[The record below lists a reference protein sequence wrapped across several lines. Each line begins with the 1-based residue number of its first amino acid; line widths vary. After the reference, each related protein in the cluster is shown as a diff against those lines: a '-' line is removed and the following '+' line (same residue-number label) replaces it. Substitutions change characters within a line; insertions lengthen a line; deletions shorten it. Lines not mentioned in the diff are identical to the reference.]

1 VRDSTQLTLGS
12 LSLFVAEGHLS
23 RCDILGDPYLVVLGE
38 STLVSAR
45 EPLRHF
51 GLFPLFLLQPRA
63 PVKLQQEPR
72 VPLELQQVTQ
82 SSFRVMVEPP
92 LELQWG
98 R

>member
-1 VRDSTQLTLGS
+1 M
-12 LSLFVAEGHLS
+12 
-23 RCDILGDPYLVVLGE
+23 CDILGDTSQVAPGKSSSVL
-38 STLVSAR
+38 AR

-51 GLFPLFLLQPRA
+51 GLFPLFFLQPRA
-63 PVKLQQEPR
+63 PVKLQREPG

-92 LELQWG
+92 LTLQWG

>member
-1 VRDSTQLTLGS
+1 MRDSTHLTLGS

-23 RCDILGDPYLVVLGE
+23 RCDILGDSYLVLGE

-51 GLFPLFLLQPRA
+51 GLFPLFFLQPRA
-63 PVKLQQEPR
+63 PVKLQREPG
-72 VPLELQQVTQ
+72 VPLELQRVTQ

-92 LELQWG
+92 LKLQWG

>member
-1 VRDSTQLTLGS
+1 MKEEANTATREETPAAIRAKPLPNIAIKDEHTHTSQL
-12 LSLFVAEGHLS
+12 
-23 RCDILGDPYLVVLGE
+23 
-38 STLVSAR
+38 AR